1 MKNILLIG
9 GSYGIGLSLVKKLSE
24 NFIVY
29 TACRTNENLNSENA
43 NFIKFDALNDTIDTS
58 LLPLEI
64 HQSNQHILCHLNQ
77 CLSVYFF
84 SYYHMK
90 KR

>member
-24 NFIVY
+24 NFNVY

-43 NFIKFDALNDTIDTS
+43 NFIKFDAK
-58 LLPLEI
+58 E
-64 HQSNQHILCHLNQ
+64 
-77 CLSVYFF
+77 
-84 SYYHMK
+84 
-90 KR
+90 